1 MIWVYVTLNL
11 WKSTTKRMFDRVI
24 KELANSS
31 YLCRRNRLHVSINR
45 MYNFYFFRNYGRRS
59 N

>member
-1 MIWVYVTLNL
+1 M
-11 WKSTTKRMFDRVI
+11 
-24 KELANSS
+24 
-31 YLCRRNRLHVSINR
+31 YLCMRNRLHVSINK